1 VCTFFR
7 SYVNWTDWWNQSSC
21 HILYS
26 HDTLTIYKKLNTTEL
41 ITKCIMNYNENQL
54 ITYIAVFRHPLEKII
69 SQLYFFSTELSKE
82 IISHS
87 SSTMASNSLSAHDIN
102 ISKLVMDKLI
112 KNSLSITPN
121 EMTAL
126 FDIMDKLYDN
136 QNCDL
141 QLHEYQN
148 TLDSKIYARNHIEKS
163 YESMNDIVTRMGDS
177 MLHVVGI
184 TEYMPSF
191 FILLFH
197 ELDISLEYINTTC
210 KLHYTHGAS
219 KMYQNIF
226 NNQKRPTV
234 NKILRNSTIDVI
246 SERYKNEF
254 VLYDS
259 MIQIHKNQLL
269 KYHLTI
275 EEATSMWNKICE

>member
-1 VCTFFR
+1 
-7 SYVNWTDWWNQSSC
+7 
-21 HILYS
+21 
-26 HDTLTIYKKLNTTEL
+26 
-41 ITKCIMNYNENQL
+41 MNYNVNQI

-69 SQLYFFSTELSKE
+69 SQLYFFSTELSKQ

-87 SSTMASNSLSAHDIN
+87 NSTITSNALSAHDIN
-102 ISKLVMDKLI
+102 ISKIVMDKLI

-148 TLDSKIYARNHIEKS
+148 TLDSKIYSKNHIGKS
-163 YESMNDIVTRMGDS
+163 YESMNDIVTRMGDN

-191 FILLFH
+191 FILLFY

-254 VLYDS
+254 MLYDS

-269 KYHLTI
+269 KYDLTI
-275 EEATSMWNKICE
+275 EEAKSMWNKVCE